1 MAGTGTIHIELRDG
15 ALPRDLVSEKSA
27 EFSTDAQVGGVA
39 SFQGI
44 VRADQIAG
52 GVVKAIEFSTHR
64 SLAEKAMYQVCET
77 AAASV
82 RRVFLAH
89 ALGRV
94 LVGEIAVVI
103 VVGAVH
109 RREAFAACQE
119 ILEQLKDEVPI
130 FGKETTAGEEYRW
143 KENS

>member
-1 MAGTGTIHIELRDG
+1 MAGTGDICVELRDG
-15 ALPRDLVSEKSA
+15 PLPWGLVSEQSA
-27 EFSTDAQVGGVA
+27 EFSKDPQVGGVA

-44 VRADQIAG
+44 VRADQIQG
-52 GVVKAIEFSTHR
+52 GLVAAIEFSTHR
-64 SLAEKAMYQVCET
+64 SLAETAMYQVCET
-77 AAASV
+77 AASSV

-94 LVGEIAVVI
+94 SVGEIAVAI

-109 RREAFAACQE
+109 RREAFTACQD

-130 FGKETTAGEEYRW
+130 FGKETTTGESYRW